1 MNLRAPA
8 YVVSAVR
15 TPVGRR
21 GGGLAQAH
29 PADLGAHVLSAVV
42 ERVGVDPG
50 AIDDVIMGCVDQVGA
65 QASNIARTAVLSAG
79 FPEHVPA
86 TTIDRQCGS
95 SQQAA
100 HFAAQAVASGTQD
113 LVIAAGVEVMSLV
126 PLGTATTA
134 GRDAGL
140 GEPRSGEGWR
150 ARFGDEVFSQF
161 TGAELIAEHWSI
173 NRDQM
178 ERFALESHQRAIRA
192 ADEGLFDA
200 EIVPWEG
207 ITRDEGPRPDSNIE
221 KMQSLQPLIPGG
233 QLTAAVSSQISDGA
247 AALLIASQ
255 RAVNEH
261 GLTPLARI
269 SAIDVVGSDPRFMLS
284 GPIPATSRI
293 LDKAG
298 LTMSDIG
305 HFEVNEAFAPVI
317 LAWAK
322 ELNADLSV
330 TNPLGG
336 AIALG
341 HPLGATGA
349 RLMTTLVHSMSRT
362 GIQRG
367 LQVMCEGGGMANATL
382 LELVD

>member
-349 RLMTTLVHSMSRT
+349 RLMTTLVHSMRRT

>member
-1 MNLRAPA
+1 VNLRAPA

-349 RLMTTLVHSMSRT
+349 RLMTTLVHSMRRT

>member
-1 MNLRAPA
+1 MLEPA

-29 PADLGAHVLSAVV
+29 PADLGAQVLSAVV

-50 AIDDVIMGCVDQVGA
+50 GVDDVIMGCVDQVGA

-79 FPEHVPA
+79 FPEYVPA

-150 ARFGDEVFSQF
+150 SRFGDEVFSQF

-207 ITRDEGPRPDSNIE
+207 ITRDEGPRPDSTLE

-233 QLTAAVSSQISDGA
+233 RLTAAVSSQISDGA

-255 RAVNEH
+255 RAVDEH

-298 LTMSDIG
+298 LTMSDVG
-305 HFEVNEAFAPVI
+305 HFEVNEAFAPVV

-322 ELNADLSV
+322 ELDADLSA

-349 RLMTTLVHSMSRT
+349 RLMTTLVHSMNRT
-362 GIQRG
+362 GTQRG

-382 LELVD
+382 LELVS

>member
-1 MNLRAPA
+1 VTLLAPA

-21 GGGLAQAH
+21 GGGLAHAH
-29 PADLGAHVLSAVV
+29 PADLGAHVLSAVID
-42 ERVGVDPG
+42 RVGLDPG
-50 AIDDVIMGCVDQVGA
+50 VVDDVIMGCVDQVGA

-113 LVIAAGVEVMSLV
+113 LVIAAGVEVMSMV

-140 GEPRSGEGWR
+140 GEPRTGEGWR

-161 TGAELIAEHWSI
+161 TGAELIADHWNI
-173 NRDQM
+173 DRDHM

-192 ADEGLFDA
+192 ADEGLFDT
-200 EIVPWEG
+200 EIVPWQG
-207 ITRDEGPRPDSNIE
+207 INRDEGPRPDSNVE
-221 KMQSLQPLIPGG
+221 KMQSLQPLTPGG
-233 QLTAAVSSQISDGA
+233 RLTAAVSSQISDGA
-247 AALLIASQ
+247 AALLIASE
-255 RAVNEH
+255 RAVETH

-269 SAIDVVGSDPRFMLS
+269 EAIDMVGSDPRFMLS

-305 HFEVNEAFAPVI
+305 HFEVNEAFAPVV

-322 ELNADLSV
+322 ELDADLSI

-349 RLMTTLVHSMSRT
+349 RLMTTLVHAMNRT
-362 GIQRG
+362 GTQRG

-382 LELVD
+382 LKLVD

>member
-1 MNLRAPA
+1 MLEPA

-50 AIDDVIMGCVDQVGA
+50 GVDDVIMGCVDQVGA

-79 FPEHVPA
+79 FPEYVPA

-150 ARFGDEVFSQF
+150 SRFGDEVFSQF

-207 ITRDEGPRPDSNIE
+207 ITRDEGPRPDSTLE

-233 QLTAAVSSQISDGA
+233 RLTAAVSSQISDGA

-255 RAVNEH
+255 RAVDEH

-298 LTMSDIG
+298 LTMSDVG
-305 HFEVNEAFAPVI
+305 HFEVNEAFAPVV

-322 ELNADLSV
+322 ELDADLSA

-349 RLMTTLVHSMSRT
+349 RLMTTLVHSMNRT
-362 GIQRG
+362 GTQRG

-382 LELVD
+382 LELVS

>member
-1 MNLRAPA
+1 VNLRAPA

>member
-1 MNLRAPA
+1 VNLRAPA

-221 KMQSLQPLIPGG
+221 RMQSLQPLIPGG

>member
-1 MNLRAPA
+1 VLEPA

-29 PADLGAHVLSAVV
+29 PADLGAQVLSAVV

-50 AIDDVIMGCVDQVGA
+50 GVDDVIMGCVDQVGA

-79 FPEHVPA
+79 FPEYVPA

-150 ARFGDEVFSQF
+150 SRFGDEVFSQF

-207 ITRDEGPRPDSNIE
+207 ITRDEGPRPDSTLE

-233 QLTAAVSSQISDGA
+233 RLTAAVSSQISDGA

-255 RAVNEH
+255 RAVDEH

-298 LTMSDIG
+298 LTMSDVG
-305 HFEVNEAFAPVI
+305 HFEVNEAFAPVV

-322 ELNADLSV
+322 ELDADLSA

-349 RLMTTLVHSMSRT
+349 RLMTTLVHSMNRT
-362 GIQRG
+362 GTQRG
-367 LQVMCEGGGMANATL
+367 LQVMCEGGGMANATI
-382 LELVD
+382 LELVS

>member
-1 MNLRAPA
+1 VLEPA

-50 AIDDVIMGCVDQVGA
+50 GVDDVIMGCVDQVGA

-79 FPEHVPA
+79 FPEYVPA

-150 ARFGDEVFSQF
+150 SRFGDEVFSQF

-207 ITRDEGPRPDSNIE
+207 ITRDEGPRPDSTLE

-233 QLTAAVSSQISDGA
+233 RLTAAVSSQISDGA

-255 RAVNEH
+255 RAVDEH

-322 ELNADLSV
+322 ELDADLSA

-349 RLMTTLVHSMSRT
+349 RLMTTLVHSMNRT
-362 GIQRG
+362 GTQRG

-382 LELVD
+382 LELVS

>member
-1 MNLRAPA
+1 MLEPA

-50 AIDDVIMGCVDQVGA
+50 GVDDVIMGCVDQVGA

-79 FPEHVPA
+79 FPKYVPA

-150 ARFGDEVFSQF
+150 SRFGDEVFSQF

-207 ITRDEGPRPDSNIE
+207 ITRDEGPRPDSTLE

-233 QLTAAVSSQISDGA
+233 RLTAAVSSQISDGA

-255 RAVNEH
+255 RAVDEH

>member
-1 MNLRAPA
+1 MLEPA

-50 AIDDVIMGCVDQVGA
+50 GVDDVIMGCVDQVGA

-79 FPEHVPA
+79 FPEYVPA

-150 ARFGDEVFSQF
+150 SRFGDEVFSQF

-207 ITRDEGPRPDSNIE
+207 ITRDEGPRPDSTLE

-233 QLTAAVSSQISDGA
+233 RLTAAVSSQISDGA

-255 RAVNEH
+255 RAVDEH

>member
-221 KMQSLQPLIPGG
+221 RMQSLQPLIPGG

>member
-1 MNLRAPA
+1 VLEPA

-50 AIDDVIMGCVDQVGA
+50 GVDDVIMGCVDQVGA

-79 FPEHVPA
+79 FPEYVPA

-150 ARFGDEVFSQF
+150 SRFGDEVFSQF

-207 ITRDEGPRPDSNIE
+207 ITRDEGPRPDSTLE

-233 QLTAAVSSQISDGA
+233 RLTAAVSSQISDGA

-255 RAVNEH
+255 RAVDEH

-298 LTMSDIG
+298 LTMSDVG
-305 HFEVNEAFAPVI
+305 HFEVNEAFAPVV

-322 ELNADLSV
+322 ELDADLSA

-349 RLMTTLVHSMSRT
+349 RLMTTLVHSMNRT
-362 GIQRG
+362 GTQRG

-382 LELVD
+382 LELVS